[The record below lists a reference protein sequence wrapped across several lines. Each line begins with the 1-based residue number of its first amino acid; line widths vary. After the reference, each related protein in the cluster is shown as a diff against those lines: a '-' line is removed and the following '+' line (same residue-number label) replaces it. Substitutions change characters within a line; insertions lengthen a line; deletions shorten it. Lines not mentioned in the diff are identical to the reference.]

1 MKGGSMRR
9 LTSLGL
15 ALVLAAAACG
25 GDGADEPPAAE
36 SSTTAADAQP
46 ALTTAVVTQEVEEF
60 APGELGAVEVGA
72 GEMIQIRSLNAITG
86 DVAFLGL
93 PNQRGVELAVADYGL
108 VAGREVSI
116 GAGLDDLCSADG
128 GQAAAQSIVA
138 DPDVVGVIGT
148 SCSGAAVAASPLIS
162 DAGMVMISPSNT
174 SPALTSDLAGTA
186 GSAYQP
192 GYYRTAHNDLFQ
204 GRAVALFVRNELGL
218 NRAAAV
224 HDGDPYTQ
232 GLAQAFRDAF
242 EELGGVVSVFTAV
255 NKGDT
260 DMTAV
265 LTEVAAGG
273 PQAVFFPIFMPEGG
287 FIVQQAGGVSG
298 LEGVTLIA
306 ADGLLTDNFME
317 LPESEGVYMSGPDL
331 RYGSNRN
338 SITGKTAGD
347 FLAAYEDEYGEA
359 PSASFWAHSYDAA
372 TMLLRAVDRVAVESG
387 GTLYI
392 DRARLR
398 DELDQTGFDGIIGEI
413 SCDAFGDCGSQ
424 LITVVHHTDSR
435 DIEAGKSNVVF
446 GFAPSVPMV
455 TDFAPGELGAV
466 EVGAG
471 EMIQIRSLNAI
482 TGDVAF
488 LGLPNQRGVELAV
501 ADYGLVAGREVSIG
515 AGLDD
520 LCSADGGQ
528 AAAQSIVADPD
539 VVGVIGTSCS
549 GAAVAA
555 SPLISDAG
563 MVMISPSNTSPALT
577 SDLAGTAGSAYQPG
591 YYRTAHNDLFQGR
604 AVALFVRNELGL
616 NRAAAVHDGD
626 PYTQGLAQAFRD
638 AFEELGGVVSVFTAV
653 NKGDTDM
660 TAVLTEVAAGGPQAV
675 FFPIF
680 MPEGGFIVQQAGGV
694 SGLEGVTLIAAD
706 GLLTDNFMELPESEG
721 VYMSGPDLR
730 YGSNRNSITGKTA
743 GDFLAAY
750 EDEYGEA
757 PSASF
762 WAHSYDAATMLLR
775 AVDRV
780 AVESG
785 GTLYIDRARLRDE
798 LDQTGF
804 DGIIGE
810 ISCDAFGDCGSQLIT
825 VVHHTDS
832 RDIEAGKS
840 NVVFGYAP

>member
-1 MKGGSMRR
+1 MRR

-15 ALVLAAAACG
+15 ALILAAAACG

-108 VAGREVSI
+108 VAGREVTI

-413 SCDAFGDCGSQ
+413 SCDSFGDCGSQ

-435 DIEAGKSNVVF
+435 NIEAGKSNVVF

-501 ADYGLVAGREVSIG
+501 ADYGLVAGREVTIG

-810 ISCDAFGDCGSQLIT
+810 ISCDSFGDCGSQLIT